1 MVCSVNLICGS
12 VDGILAE
19 IMDEVVG
26 IRGIDQ
32 KWAWLSWRMSP
43 SGNRVFGKL
52 IPAHPL
58 VFALLEELKTVLANT
73 AISACDNIGFG
84 GGKPSGMRMPNHT
97 DLYLRIELL
106 LKIHVDAIPNLTL
119 YRRAHTMKRI
129 DISTALVMLLAL
141 GGFTFL
147 GGCESNDAGLEL
159 PTEPAT
165 TPIVDETGDDHDH
178 ADGDHDHADGDHDHA
193 DGDHEHADGDHS
205 DEPVKTGDVAAPPAP
220 APSAP
225 APPAPAAA
233 SDPAPA
239 STEEP
244 APKPADG

>member
-1 MVCSVNLICGS
+1 
-12 VDGILAE
+12 
-19 IMDEVVG
+19 
-26 IRGIDQ
+26 
-32 KWAWLSWRMSP
+32 MSS

-52 IPAHPL
+52 NPVQQQ
-58 VFALLEELKTVLANT
+58 VFVLLEDLKTVLANT
-73 AISACDNIGFG
+73 AISACDTIGFG

-147 GGCESNDAGLEL
+147 GGCESKDAGLEL
-159 PTEPAT
+159 STTPAT
-165 TPIVDETGDDHDH
+165 TPPVDETSDEHDH
-178 ADGDHDHADGDHDHA
+178 AEGDHEHAEGDHEHAEGDHDHADGDHDHA
-193 DGDHEHADGDHS
+193 DGDHS
-205 DEPVKTGDVAAPPAP
+205 DEPVKTGDAAV
-220 APSAP
+220 
-225 APPAPAAA
+225 PPAPAAA